1 MPEVKDVLK
10 VLRLIKQYQPIHI
23 YGFAIYL
30 GKPVYASTTAWRWIH
45 YLEELGLLTKIREE
59 ENKRTGRKE
68 YILSEKGERLL
79 SILEEVWGKETLHNV
94 SDIYERRRRVDEAA
108 GKPAN

>member
-1 MPEVKDVLK
+1 MPEVKDVLR
-10 VLRLIKQYQPIHI
+10 VLRMIKEHQPIHI

-45 YLEELGLLTKIREE
+45 YLEELGLIKKIREE

-68 YILSEKGERLL
+68 YVLTERGERLL
-79 SILEEVWGKETLHNV
+79 SILEEVWGGETLHNV
-94 SDIYERRRRVDEAA
+94 SDIYDRRRERAT
-108 GKPAN
+108 GSSG